1 MTDGAGPPIDI
12 GSPLSLRDDDDILHK
27 RGIDVCHERVRLWGD
42 RFSADFAHTIRK
54 RRSEPMRRSPP
65 GQQRLDEVFIKVR
78 GERHDLR
85 RAVDRE
91 GEVLESFVTKKMDK
105 GAALKFLRKAIKR
118 HGSPHVVV
126 T

>member
-1 MTDGAGPPIDI
+1 
-12 GSPLSLRDDDDILHK
+12 
-27 RGIDVCHERVRLWGD
+27 
-42 RFSADFAHTIRK
+42 
-54 RRSEPMRRSPP
+54 MRRSPP